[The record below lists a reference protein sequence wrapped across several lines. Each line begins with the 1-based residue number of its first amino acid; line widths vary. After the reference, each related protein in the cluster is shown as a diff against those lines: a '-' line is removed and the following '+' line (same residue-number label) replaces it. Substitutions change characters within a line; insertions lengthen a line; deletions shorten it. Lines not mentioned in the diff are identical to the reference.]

1 MRDAKPQQ
9 NYKVSSVAQYN
20 QNYMSNSNQSH
31 NFHHQQQP
39 KYNTTGA
46 HYQNKKAGI

>member
-31 NFHHQQQP
+31 NFHQQQP